1 MNGAFSYTKKFK
13 EMIKML
19 NLKTNSKPQ
28 ELIKQYLEKN
38 ASQELTDKINN
49 GVNIDKDGKILINR
63 KTLDGFMKYAT
74 EEARK
79 LAEKGAN
86 SACVEDEVV
95 FGWAIHYFEE
105 DSIEEK
111 LFNEDGSPYQ
121 KKYTTPTQT
130 NKTSIPQP
138 VSKPK
143 PKPQI
148 SIFDM
153 LETQENITETT
164 IEKTPN
170 GDMLVDTETGE
181 IMKDIK
187 KPDDENFSSAKGKNS
202 EILAE
207 LFLKFGDNITI
218 L

>member
-1 MNGAFSYTKKFK
+1 MTNGPFSYTKKLK
-13 EMIKML
+13 EMIIML
-19 NLKTNSKPQ
+19 NLETKSKPQ

-38 ASQELTDKINN
+38 ASAELTEKINN
-49 GVNIDKDGKILINR
+49 GAKIEKNGKILINR

-79 LAEKGAN
+79 LAEKGAT
-86 SACVEDEVV
+86 SACVEDEIV

-105 DSIEEK
+105 DSIQEK

-121 KKYTTPTQT
+121 KQYTTPTPT
-130 NKTSIPQP
+130 IKTSTPPP
-138 VSKPK
+138 VSKPN

-153 LETQENITETT
+153 LETQNEPETT
-164 IEKTPN
+164 IEETPN
-170 GDMLVDTETGE
+170 GNMLVNTETGE
-181 IMKDIK
+181 IIK
-187 KPDDENFSSAKGKNS
+187 EPDDDYISCIKNKNT
-202 EILAE
+202 EVLADLYLE
-207 LFLKFGDNITI
+207 FGDDITI

>member
-1 MNGAFSYTKKFK
+1 
-13 EMIKML
+13 ML
-19 NLKTNSKPQ
+19 NLKTKSKPQ
-28 ELIKQYLEKN
+28 KLIKQYLEKN
-38 ASQELTDKINN
+38 ASAELTEKINS
-49 GVNIDKDGKILINR
+49 GAKIEKDGKILINR
-63 KTLDGFMKYAT
+63 KTLDGFMKFACN
-74 EEARK
+74 EARK
-79 LAEKGAN
+79 LAEKGAS

-95 FGWAIHYFEE
+95 YGWAIHYFEE

-121 KKYTTPTQT
+121 KKLTTSAPAVRTTTP
-130 NKTSIPQP
+130 PP

-153 LETQENITETT
+153 FETQENIPETT
-164 IEKTPN
+164 IEKTPD

-181 IMKDIK
+181 IINE
-187 KPDDENFSSAKGKNS
+187 PDELHEDNLSSTKGKNS

-207 LFLKFGDNITI
+207 LYLEFSDDITI

>member
-1 MNGAFSYTKKFK
+1 
-13 EMIKML
+13 ML
-19 NLKTNSKPQ
+19 NLKTKSKPQ

-38 ASQELTDKINN
+38 ASSELIEKINN
-49 GVNIDKDGKILINR
+49 GVKIEKDGKILINR
-63 KTLDGFMKYAT
+63 KTLDGFMKFACN
-74 EEARK
+74 EARK
-79 LAEKGAN
+79 LAEKGAS

-95 FGWAIHYFEE
+95 YGWAIHYFEE

-121 KKYTTPTQT
+121 KKLTTPAPAV
-130 NKTSIPQP
+130 KTTTPPP

-153 LETQENITETT
+153 FETQENIPETT
-164 IEKTPN
+164 IEKTPD

-181 IMKDIK
+181 IINE
-187 KPDDENFSSAKGKNS
+187 PDELHEDNLSSTKGKNS

-207 LFLKFGDNITI
+207 LYLEFGDDITI

>member
-1 MNGAFSYTKKFK
+1 
-13 EMIKML
+13 ML
-19 NLKTNSKPQ
+19 NLETKSKPQ

-38 ASQELTDKINN
+38 ASAELTEKINS
-49 GVNIDKDGKILINR
+49 GAKIEKDGKILINR
-63 KTLDGFMKYAT
+63 KTLDGFMKFACN
-74 EEARK
+74 EARK
-79 LAEKGAN
+79 LAKKGAS

-95 FGWAIHYFEE
+95 YGWAIHYFEE

-121 KKYTTPTQT
+121 KKLTTPAPAVRSTT
-130 NKTSIPQP
+130 PPP

-153 LETQENITETT
+153 FETQENIPETT
-164 IEKTPN
+164 IEKTPD

-181 IMKDIK
+181 IINEL
-187 KPDDENFSSAKGKNS
+187 DELHEDNLSSTKGKNS

-207 LFLKFGDNITI
+207 LYLEFGDDITI

>member
-1 MNGAFSYTKKFK
+1 
-13 EMIKML
+13 ML
-19 NLKTNSKPQ
+19 NLKTKSKPQ
-28 ELIKQYLEKN
+28 VLIKQYLEKN
-38 ASQELTDKINN
+38 ASSELIEKINN
-49 GVNIDKDGKILINR
+49 GVKIEKDGKILINR
-63 KTLDGFMKYAT
+63 KTLDGFMKFACN
-74 EEARK
+74 EARK
-79 LAEKGAN
+79 LAEKGAS

-95 FGWAIHYFEE
+95 YGWAIHYFEE

-121 KKYTTPTQT
+121 KKLTTPAPAV
-130 NKTSIPQP
+130 KTTTPPP

-153 LETQENITETT
+153 FETQENIPETT
-164 IEKTPN
+164 IEKTPD

-181 IMKDIK
+181 IINE
-187 KPDDENFSSAKGKNS
+187 PDELHEDNLSSTKGKNS

-207 LFLKFGDNITI
+207 LYLEFGDDITI

>member
-1 MNGAFSYTKKFK
+1 
-13 EMIKML
+13 ML

-38 ASQELTDKINN
+38 ASSELIEKINN
-49 GVNIDKDGKILINR
+49 GVKINKDGKTLLNR
-63 KTLDGFMKYAT
+63 KTLDGFMKFACD
-74 EEARK
+74 EARK
-79 LAEKGAN
+79 QAEKGAS

-95 FGWAIHYFEE
+95 YGWAIHYFEE

-121 KKYTTPTQT
+121 KKRTTTAPAVRTTTP
-130 NKTSIPQP
+130 PP

-153 LETQENITETT
+153 FETQENIPETT
-164 IEKTPN
+164 IEKTPD

-181 IMKDIK
+181 IINE
-187 KPDDENFSSAKGKNS
+187 PNELHSDDLTSTKGKNS

-207 LFLKFGDNITI
+207 LYLEFGDDITI

>member
-1 MNGAFSYTKKFK
+1 
-13 EMIKML
+13 ML
-19 NLKTNSKPQ
+19 NLETKSKPQ

-38 ASQELTDKINN
+38 ASAELTEKINS
-49 GVNIDKDGKILINR
+49 GAKIEKDGKILINR

-79 LAEKGAN
+79 LAEKGAS

-95 FGWAIHYFEE
+95 YGWAIHYFEE

-121 KKYTTPTQT
+121 KKLTTPTLAVRT
-130 NKTSIPQP
+130 TTPPP

-153 LETQENITETT
+153 FETQENIPETT
-164 IEKTPN
+164 IEKTPD

-181 IMKDIK
+181 IINE
-187 KPDDENFSSAKGKNS
+187 PDELHEDNLSSTKGKNS

-207 LFLKFGDNITI
+207 LYLEFGNDITI